1 MLSKFYKYWPM
12 AITMMRDMTMSGLEK
27 GKRCETEKDK
37 DKEQRGFHIIL
48 ALLCF
53 CIL

>member
-12 AITMMRDMTMSGLEK
+12 AITMMRDITMSGLEK
-27 GKRCETEKDK
+27 GEVCEIEEAKA
-37 DKEQRGFHIIL
+37 QRGFHVIL

-53 CIL
+53 RIL

>member
-27 GKRCETEKDK
+27 GKGCETGEYKT
-37 DKEQRGFHIIL
+37 QRGFQIIL
-48 ALLCF
+48 ALL
-53 CIL
+53 

>member
-1 MLSKFYKYWPM
+1 M

-27 GKRCETEKDK
+27 GKGCETEEDK
-37 DKEQRGFHIIL
+37 AHVMSFYA

-53 CIL
+53 HVL